1 MAADI
6 IIDGLTSASLMTSCN
21 GHRRNRVTSG
31 ADIIGEAGYSLL
43 GMTCVLLIV
52 GYVYKSYV
60 ISGGCIY

>member
-1 MAADI
+1 
-6 IIDGLTSASLMTSCN
+6 MTSCN
-21 GHRRNRVTSG
+21 GHRRNRVTSA